1 MHKSTSIRPGIVLA
15 LISIPIFVGAL
26 DLTVVSAV
34 LPHVIVDLEIP
45 LQTGLDDAA
54 WMVTGYLLLYSISM
68 TFMGRLSDL
77 YGRRRVYLIAL
88 GIFAFG
94 SYLVAVA
101 HAWPTQL
108 VVRISYM
115 FLSGRLDISYV
126 TLYVLIASRMIQA
139 FGAGTMVPVGMALVG
154 DVFPMSKRARYLGL
168 IAAVDTAGWVV
179 GHLYGGIIV
188 RFWDWSMIFWLNLPI
203 CIIAFVLILHLLRDI
218 PQERSTGGMDWLGAV
233 LIAASLTLLNIGL
246 GGGSDIPASNSQ
258 MGLPPYAPPLILI
271 SALFLILFVWRQ
283 KKIPHPLIDISLFR
297 RQNYLTAS
305 SINFLV
311 GFSLFVAI
319 ANVPLFINSLIA
331 RSLEQGAWDSG
342 WMLSALTVP
351 MAMASIPGGWL
362 SDKYGYRLPTILG
375 LVLSIMGFV
384 LMRTWS
390 IDTPYTMMAAHMIL
404 GGIGI
409 GLTMAPIA
417 AAVVNTSPPDQHGT
431 SSAMVIIFRLIGMT
445 VGVSSIT
452 TYDLLRVDALSR
464 VLLSNAPTLN
474 ETIRVGMEVT
484 ERVISET
491 FVIAGL
497 VVILA
502 LVPALRLR
510 NQIQAS
516 EVNNEQSR

>member
-1 MHKSTSIRPGIVLA
+1 MHKPTSVRPGVVLA
-15 LISIPIFVGAL
+15 LISIPIFIGAL

-54 WMVTGYLLLYSISM
+54 WMVTGYLLVYSISM

-101 HAWPTQL
+101 HTWPTQL
-108 VVRISYM
+108 VLRVSYM
-115 FLSGRLDISYV
+115 FVSGRLDVSYV
-126 TLYVLIASRMIQA
+126 TLYVLIAARMIQA

-154 DVFPMSKRARYLGL
+154 DIFPMSRRARYLGL

-188 RFWDWSMIFWLNLPI
+188 RFWDWSMIFWLNIPV
-203 CIIAFVLILHLLRDI
+203 CVIAFVLIWGLLRNI
-218 PQERSTGGMDWLGAV
+218 PQERNPGGMDWLGAI
-233 LIAASLTLLNIGL
+233 LIATSLSLLNIGL
-246 GGGSDIPASNSQ
+246 GDGSDNALSSSRT
-258 MGLPPYAPPLILI
+258 GLPPYALPLVLL
-271 SALFLILFVWRQ
+271 AVLFLFLFIWRQ
-283 KKIPHPLIDISLFR
+283 KSTRHPLVDISLFK

-305 SINFLV
+305 LINFFV

-351 MAMASIPGGWL
+351 MAFASIPGGWL
-362 SDKYGYRLPTILG
+362 SDRYGYRLPTITG
-375 LVLSIMGFV
+375 LVLSVVGFA

-390 IDTPYTMMAAHMIL
+390 VDTPYAVMAFHL
-404 GGIGI
+404 VFGGVGI

-431 SSAMVIIFRLIGMT
+431 SSAMVIIFRLVGMT

-452 TYDLLRVDALSR
+452 TYDLLRVDALSKA
-464 VLLSNAPTLN
+464 LLSSAPTLA
-474 ETIRVGMEVT
+474 ETVRVGMEVT
-484 ERVISET
+484 EKVISET

-497 VVILA
+497 VA
-502 LVPALRLR
+502 LVALIPAWRLR
-510 NQIQAS
+510 NQIQTS
-516 EVNNEQSR
+516 EVKNE